1 MVVMLIKPKENIQ
14 YDITEAC
21 ASYSWSG
28 SASEAVRSFSF
39 EYLNAPYD
47 NTLRLPQVVT
57 GDFVSLSDDRE
68 GEVFYGQIYGVEK
81 SSQIGTIT
89 YTAVDAMKHL
99 LESNVREVYRNMTPE
114 AIATKV
120 CADAQVPIR
129 YLYPTGINIKSM
141 ICNEKS
147 MYDVIMAAYTK
158 AHKIT
163 GDKYFAMIYKRGLGV
178 YKAEWIVSG
187 FTLSD
192 SDNIFSSDIQETMD
206 EIKNQVLI
214 YNEKGKR
221 IGEVKDDTSLSDF
234 GVFQE
239 VYTQEKGVDAVTA
252 AKSKLKTLPSQTI
265 KISAIGDINCLSC
278 YYVIVNDGATG
289 LSGRYWIASDKH
301 TWDADGNY
309 TMELELRF
317 EALMTEKEAEEEK
330 AKKKG

>member
-1 MVVMLIKPKENIQ
+1 
-14 YDITEAC
+14 
-21 ASYSWSG
+21 
-28 SASEAVRSFSF
+28 
-39 EYLNAPYD
+39 
-47 NTLRLPQVVT
+47 
-57 GDFVSLSDDRE
+57 
-68 GEVFYGQIYGVEK
+68 
-81 SSQIGTIT
+81 
-89 YTAVDAMKHL
+89 
-99 LESNVREVYRNMTPE
+99 MTPE

-178 YKAEWIVSG
+178 YKAEWIVSN

-214 YNEKGKR
+214 FNEKGKW
-221 IGEVKDDTSLSDF
+221 IGEVKDDTSLSNF

-239 VYTQEKGVDAVTA
+239 VYTKEKGVDAV
-252 AKSKLKTLPSQTI
+252 
-265 KISAIGDINCLSC
+265 N
-278 YYVIVNDGATG
+278 
-289 LSGRYWIASDKH
+289 SGERH
-301 TWDADGNY
+301 
-309 TMELELRF
+309 
-317 EALMTEKEAEEEK
+317 AENTPIPDDQ
-330 AKKKG
+330 AFCNRGY